1 MINYDRPQ
9 TGKEALQWAASFLIA
24 RGFTIQSAQQEGR
37 LLLAKVWQ
45 KDFLQ
50 LVIGLENSLD
60 DVAWE
65 KYQLLV
71 KQRGDNQPLHYLLG
85 EKEFMSLTFKVSP
98 AVLIPRWDTEILVE
112 EAIKIMQGKKNP
124 RILDLGTGSG
134 AIALSLAYYLSS
146 AEVVAIDISQEA
158 LEIAQENA
166 VNLGVK
172 PRVRFLRGNLFAPLA
187 RGEKFDLIVSN
198 PPYISLEE
206 MSNLPL
212 DVQKEPVLALAG
224 GQDGLDYYRKIA
236 AGVKDFLAQE
246 GHLLLEI
253 GWQQGAAVR
262 EILQQKGFSP
272 VQIIRDLENRD
283 RVVVTRNS

>member
-1 MINYDRPQ
+1 MNSHDRPQ
-9 TGKEALQWAASFLIA
+9 TGKEALQWAVSFLIT
-24 RGFTIQSAQQEGR
+24 RGFPVQSAQQEGR
-37 LLLAKVWQ
+37 LLLAKAWQ
-45 KDFLQ
+45 KSFLQ
-50 LVIGLENSLD
+50 LVTGLENGLD

-112 EAIKIMQGKKNP
+112 EAIKTMQEKKNP

-134 AIALSLAYYLSS
+134 AIALSLAYYLPS
-146 AEVVAIDISQEA
+146 AEVVATDLSREA

-166 VNLGVK
+166 VNFGVQ
-172 PRVRFLRGNLFAPLA
+172 PRVRLLWGDLFAPLA
-187 RGEKFDLIVSN
+187 QGEKFDLIASN

-206 MSNLPL
+206 MNNLPR

-236 AGVKDFLAQE
+236 AGVRDFLAP
-246 GHLLLEI
+246 GGYLLLEI

-262 EILQQKGFSP
+262 GILQQRGFGP
-272 VQIIRDLENRD
+272 VRIIRDLADRD
-283 RVVVTRNS
+283 RVVVTKSS